1 MSVLQGQF
9 EVSEIIC
16 TYLQTSQGEYEKMV
30 PEQVKQ
36 REKCKEPIYLHIHV
50 LLRGSKVLYQKL
62 KALCDCFCVIL
73 CIWAPALCSLAVA
86 VFVTFLSVTVNDD
99 TQTL

>member
-50 LLRGSKVLYQKL
+50 LLRGSKVQCQKL
-62 KALCDCFCVIL
+62 KALCDCFSVSFFVSGLLHCVA
-73 CIWAPALCSLAVA
+73 CPWQ
-86 VFVTFLSVTVNDD
+86 FL
-99 TQTL
+99 